1 MDSRRANRDF
11 RPCGLKAERLGK
23 PPIMRAKTSM
33 PVDRTSDISN
43 AMRDLLRDV
52 LALSQER
59 VDAFDAD
66 TPLFGALPELDSMAV
81 ATLLTEMED
90 RLDILIED
98 DDIDGETFETFGTLV
113 AFVRTKLEA

>member
-1 MDSRRANRDF
+1 
-11 RPCGLKAERLGK
+11 
-23 PPIMRAKTSM
+23 M
-33 PVDRTSDISN
+33 PVDRTDDIIGV
-43 AMRDLLRDV
+43 MRGLLRDV
-52 LALSQER
+52 LALSQDR

-81 ATLLTEMED
+81 ASLLTEMED

-113 AFVRTKLEA
+113 DFARAKVGV

>member
-1 MDSRRANRDF
+1 
-11 RPCGLKAERLGK
+11 
-23 PPIMRAKTSM
+23 M
-33 PVDRTSDISN
+33 PVDRTSDITSV
-43 AMRDLLRDV
+43 MRGLLRDV

-81 ATLLTEMED
+81 ASLLTEMED

-113 AFVRTKLEA
+113 DFARAKVAG